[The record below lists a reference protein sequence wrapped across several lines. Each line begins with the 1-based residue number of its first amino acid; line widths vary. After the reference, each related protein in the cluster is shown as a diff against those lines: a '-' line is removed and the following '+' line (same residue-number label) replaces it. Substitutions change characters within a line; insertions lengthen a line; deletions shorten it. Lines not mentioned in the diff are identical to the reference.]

1 MRTNKSPTLPAEF
14 GSERY
19 RTMLQD
25 LVRDHAQS
33 LYKLAEDAIIVAV
46 GDETTAITTGTGKV
60 TFPFPFAFGLSELRI
75 DLTTAQ
81 ASGSIFTVDVNV
93 DGATCLSTKLTID
106 NTETTSRTAATPAV
120 ISSGLI
126 NAGSR
131 VSVDVDQ
138 IGASGAAGLKVTFI
152 GVRQ

>member
-33 LYKLAEDAIIVAV
+33 LYKLAEDAIVVAV
-46 GDETTAITTGTGKV
+46 GDETTAITTGTAKV
-60 TFPFPFAFGLSELRI
+60 SFRFPFAFGLSEIRASLS
-75 DLTTAQ
+75 TAQ

-106 NTETTSRTAATPAV
+106 NTETTSKTAATPAA
-120 ISSGLI
+120 IASGLI
-126 NAGSR
+126 NADAL
-131 VSVDVDQ
+131 VTIDVDQ
-138 IGASGAAGLKVTFI
+138 IGTSGAAGLKVTFI